1 MGAGI
6 DELTVGGFRKSSR
19 RGGKGNW
26 RVDHVVIQDWDRPGR
41 LYPSWLVVMPSV
53 MARNIY
59 VNFIKNAPNHPA
71 IGPTGSKLQHIMDAA
86 VEVWADIIFDNH
98 NMTIHFFWV
107 PDIDGAL
114 ADALD
119 ADFSRIRVGRQGFT
133 EKGIMIF
140 YQVNLGDELWKG
152 IVLIV
157 PELSGLYLFGAICM
171 RGTRR
176 ATRCGSAR
184 LGLPG

>member
-6 DELTVGGFRKSSR
+6 DELTVEGFRKPSR

-26 RVDHVVIQDWDRPGR
+26 RVVHVVVRDWDRRCR

-59 VNFIKNAPNHPA
+59 VNFINNASNYPG
-71 IGPTGSKLQHIMDAA
+71 IGPAGPKLHRIMDVA

-98 NMTIHFFWV
+98 NMTMHFFWV

-119 ADFSRIRVGRQGFT
+119 ADSFSIRVGRQGFT

-157 PELSGLYLFGAICM
+157 PELLGLYLFRAICM
-171 RGTRR
+171 LGTQW